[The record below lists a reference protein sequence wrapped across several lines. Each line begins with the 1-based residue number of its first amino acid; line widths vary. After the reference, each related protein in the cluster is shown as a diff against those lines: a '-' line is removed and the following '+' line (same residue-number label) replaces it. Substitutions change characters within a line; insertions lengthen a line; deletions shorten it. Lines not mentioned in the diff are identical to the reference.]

1 MEENKDLQDIILEPE
16 EESSGKF
23 RKIITTVISL
33 IILFLIV
40 VIVVKFI
47 NSGDDDEQ
55 MMVAGTNALILPE
68 EPLAPVLPDNN
79 SFEQVPMT
87 QTPASQTPASQA
99 PAPQTPTSK
108 TPVTQTPPTKMLE
121 EKDEPRAT
129 AIKSP
134 SVDLSAPTQVPKPE
148 AIEFNE
154 NAKKVE
160 PIKVEPKV
168 DTKSGPKQ
176 IVLKETE
183 KTNGKR
189 LEETLKTGK
198 STTTAKKE
206 ESTKAPKKSSDKNVQ
221 NGQSYIQVSSIAK
234 FDPKSPLIKKLQSAG
249 YSYKTYTTKVN
260 GKDTTKIL
268 VGPFSGAEL
277 KENLGKIKA
286 DISKDAFIYK
296 IK

>member
-47 NSGDDDEQ
+47 NSGDNDEQ

-87 QTPASQTPASQA
+87 QV
-99 PAPQTPTSK
+99 
-108 TPVTQTPPTKMLE
+108 PVTKMPEME
-121 EKDEPRAT
+121 EKDEPK
-129 AIKSP
+129 AIKLEPPFGKLETP
-134 SVDLSAPTQVPKPE
+134 SMDLSAPLEIPKPE
-148 AIEFNE
+148 PIELSTNT
-154 NAKKVE
+154 KKVE
-160 PIKVEPKV
+160 PIKIEQKAENKPEAKKSEPKEV
-168 DTKSGPKQ
+168 
-176 IVLKETE
+176 E
-183 KTNGKR
+183 KKAANSKK

-198 STTTAKKE
+198 TDTTAKKE
-206 ESTKAPKKSSDKNVQ
+206 ESKKPKQSSSKTAKN
-221 NGQSYIQVSSIAK
+221 GESYIQVSSIAK